1 MNNIELIIRLSQVDS
16 WFFRDA
22 RPHDAAGASRL
33 SSQFPP
39 PLATL
44 AGAVRTRL
52 GDSLGVD
59 WQQFARGE
67 ALVSLGDEQIDLCTL
82 IGQGDDTG
90 NLTFGPPALLFNNA
104 PLYPVPAY
112 LLDAADQGM
121 VRLVPG
127 KGVCCDL
134 SQRAPN
140 GELAEVRLPEFPA
153 GIVNAKPLDYCWTDG
168 DAMGQLLRGVSIR
181 RDQVLDRAQLFV
193 LEPRLGIARNNQTR
207 SVQDGLLYQT
217 EHLRLLPEVE
227 LAFSLKLPAVA
238 ADALRRSIQDN
249 PIQRLGGEGRMA
261 AMQIDDSLD
270 LALPQISPTNGAQGI
285 VLTLLSAADVP
296 GVGAEQ
302 PLPGFTS
309 YINPETYEQGWR
321 GRLADIDLELVTA
334 VTGKIVRL
342 GGWDLNQRAPKDVVS
357 LLPAG
362 SSWFMRPLGGVTLS
376 DVITRLHGANLGQ
389 RTELGYGRLACGL
402 WQ

>member
-39 PLATL
+39 SLATL

-52 GDSLGVD
+52 GDALGVD

-67 ALVSLGDEQIDLCTL
+67 APVSLGDEQIDLCSL

-90 NLTFGPPALLFNNA
+90 NLTFGPPVLLFNNA

-112 LLDAADQGM
+112 LLDAAEQGM
-121 VRLVPG
+121 VRLAPG

-134 SQRAPN
+134 SHCAPN

-153 GIVNAKPLDYCWTDG
+153 GIANAKPLDYCWTGG
-168 DAMGQLLRGVSIR
+168 DAMGQLLRGEGIR
-181 RDQVLDRAQLFV
+181 RDQVLDGAQIFV

-227 LAFSLKLPAVA
+227 LAFSLKLPTVA

-249 PIQRLGGEGRMA
+249 PIQRFGGEGRMA

-285 VLTLLSAADVP
+285 ILTLLSAADVP

-302 PLPGFTS
+302 PLPSFTS
-309 YINPETYEQGWR
+309 YINPETNEQGWR

-342 GGWDLNQRAPKDVVS
+342 GGWDLHQRAPKDVVS

-362 SSWFMRPLGGVTLS
+362 SSWFMRPLGDVTLS
-376 DVITRLHGANLGQ
+376 DVITRLHGAKLGQ
-389 RTELGYGRLACGL
+389 RTGLGYGHLACGL